1 VSGTPTWFGGAGHP
15 LLGWIHQPPSAKVRG
30 AVVICPP
37 FGMEFASTYATLR
50 VLADRL
56 ADEGLLAMR
65 FDYACTGDS
74 AGDYREPGQLD
85 RWLDSVAEAVAYVG
99 AAGAPTVSI
108 VGLRMG
114 ALLAVHALPRCGSIS
129 QLVLWDPCVS
139 GKAYL
144 REQSSLYRLKVGPG
158 EPETPDALTPGMV
171 FSPDTVRDL
180 RALELTDAD
189 TSRAQVTTAL
199 LMLRPQR
206 VVDAAIVA
214 MAARPDV
221 DVVEATE
228 QVALMDVPSQEAAV
242 PHATL
247 DVITEYLAQR
257 ATSPAAITECKL
269 SDEAVVA
276 VTPEGQSI
284 VERFDRVGPRGLFA
298 ITTMTDDLAGPTI
311 VCVSQANAH
320 RVGPARLWPEMARA
334 AAARGVRTVRY
345 DRRSVG
351 GSPADADAVPRHAL
365 GTGRADAADGATL
378 SAYSDEAVED
388 LADVV
393 TATCPD
399 QSMLALVGVC
409 SGAWVATV
417 AAAIDVRPHSV
428 YLVNLGVWRRR
439 PPPGAMLELPAG
451 QSATQQSTADDQAP
465 PGLGLLRDRIRRLV
479 PYALRLSRGRLGS
492 AQVPELLLAPV
503 VKRGTAV
510 TLLFGPW
517 DAANFAR
524 VWGLPAVPRLKR
536 RGTLSVVV
544 DPLIEHSLVS
554 RAGRDLV
561 GQRILD
567 EVAALAGR

>member
-1 VSGTPTWFGGAGHP
+1 
-15 LLGWIHQPPSAKVRG
+15 
-30 AVVICPP
+30 
-37 FGMEFASTYATLR
+37 MEFVSTYPTLR

-85 RWLDSVAEAVAYVG
+85 RWLDSVAEAVAYVR
-99 AAGAPTVSI
+99 AAGAPSVSI

-114 ALLAVHALPRCGSIS
+114 ALLAAHTLPRCGPIS

-139 GKAYL
+139 GNAYV

-158 EPETPDALTPGMV
+158 EPETPEALTPGMV
-171 FSPDTVRDL
+171 FSPEAARDL
-180 RALELTDAD
+180 RALQLTDAD
-189 TSRAQVTTAL
+189 TSRAYVTSVL
-199 LMLRPQR
+199 LMPRPQR
-206 VVDAAIVA
+206 ARDAAIIA
-214 MAARPDV
+214 MAGRPDV
-221 DVVEATE
+221 EVVEATE
-228 QVALMDVPSQEAAV
+228 QVALIDVPSQDAAV

-247 DVITEYLAQR
+247 DVITDYLAQG

-298 ITTMTDDLAGPTI
+298 ITTVTDGFAGPTL
-311 VCVSQANAH
+311 VCVSQAKAH
-320 RVGPARLWPEMARA
+320 RVGPARLWPEMART
-334 AAARGVRTVRY
+334 AAARGIRTVRY

-351 GSPADADAVPRHAL
+351 GSPVDDDAVLRSAV
-365 GTGRADAADGATL
+365 GTGRADAADGAAL

-399 QSMLALVGVC
+399 QASLALVGVC

-417 AAAIDVRPHSV
+417 VSAADVRPHSV
-428 YLVNLGVWRRR
+428 YLVNPGVWRRR
-439 PPPGAMLELPAG
+439 PSPGAMLELP
-451 QSATQQSTADDQAP
+451 TAQAAP
-465 PGLGLLRDRIRRLV
+465 VQFGVDEQGAPRRGSVLRRRIRPLV
-479 PYALRLSRGRLGS
+479 PYRILLWLGRLGRT
-492 AQVPELLLAPV
+492 QVPEVLLWPV

-510 TLLFGPW
+510 TLLFGAW
-517 DAANFAR
+517 DAASFAQR
-524 VWGLPAVPRLKR
+524 WGSPAVPRLQR
-536 RGTLSVVV
+536 RGVLRLVV
-544 DPLIEHSLVS
+544 DPLIEHSLVG
-554 RAGRDLV
+554 RTGRDIV
-561 GQRILD
+561 AQRIVD

>member
-1 VSGTPTWFGGAGHP
+1 VSGTPTWFGSASHP

-56 ADEGLLAMR
+56 AQEGLLAMR
-65 FDYACTGDS
+65 FDYAGTGDS

-85 RWLDSVAEAVAYVG
+85 RWLDSVAEAVAYVR

-114 ALLAVHALPRCGSIS
+114 ALLAVHALPRCGPVS

-139 GKAYL
+139 GNAYL

-171 FSPDTVRDL
+171 FSPDTVTDL
-180 RALELTDAD
+180 RALDLTDAEI
-189 TSRAQVTTAL
+189 SRAQVTTTL
-199 LMLRPQR
+199 LMPRPQR
-206 VVDAAIVA
+206 ARDAAIVA
-214 MAARPDV
+214 IAGRPDV
-221 DVVEATE
+221 EVVEAAE
-228 QVALMDVPSQEAAV
+228 QVGLIDVPSQDAAV
-242 PHATL
+242 PHAT
-247 DVITEYLAQR
+247 VAAITDYLAQA
-257 ATSPAAITECKL
+257 ATSAVTFTECKL

-298 ITTMTDDLAGPTI
+298 ITTVTDDLAGPTI

-334 AAARGVRTVRY
+334 AAARGIRTVRY

-351 GSPADADAVPRHAL
+351 GSPADDEAVRRFTR

-393 TATCPD
+393 TATGPD
-399 QSMLALVGVC
+399 PSMLALVGVC

-417 AAAIDVRPHSV
+417 AAAADVRPHSV

-439 PPPGAMLELPAG
+439 PPPGAMLQLPAG
-451 QSATQQSTADDQAP
+451 QLPAEQTAADEQAP
-465 PGLGLLRDRIRRLV
+465 PALGVLRNRVRRLV
-479 PYALRLSRGRLGS
+479 PYALRLSRGRFGS

-510 TLLFGPW
+510 TLLFAPW
-517 DAANFAR
+517 DAANFEQ

-536 RGTLSVVV
+536 RGALSLVV

-561 GQRILD
+561 GRRVVD